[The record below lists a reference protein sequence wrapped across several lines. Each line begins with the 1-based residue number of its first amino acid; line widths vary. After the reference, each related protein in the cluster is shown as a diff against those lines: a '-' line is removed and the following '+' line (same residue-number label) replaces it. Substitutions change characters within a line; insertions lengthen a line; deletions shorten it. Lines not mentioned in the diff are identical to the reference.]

1 MGKYK
6 YLCCYILKYE
16 MGTTGLQGLNA
27 LHPSNTVMLYKSLSL
42 VADITHTAPLPADIA
57 ILSRLPFNR
66 IQVEIIKMGVIYTS
80 KCRNAIGF
88 VALLFWSKNCKDR
101 GMSNIY
107 SASTTTQT
115 AEVHDRRIEVVQQ
128 IGTSK
133 IECAI
138 LAWLLGGCLANHHT
152 IEMRV

>member
-1 MGKYK
+1 
-6 YLCCYILKYE
+6 
-16 MGTTGLQGLNA
+16 
-27 LHPSNTVMLYKSLSL
+27 
-42 VADITHTAPLPADIA
+42 
-57 ILSRLPFNR
+57 
-66 IQVEIIKMGVIYTS
+66 
-80 KCRNAIGF
+80 
-88 VALLFWSKNCKDR
+88 
-101 GMSNIY
+101 MSNIY